1 MDRENYSSRLF
12 DDAVQ
17 EFAKL
22 PGVGKRTATRM
33 VLHLLKLEQAN
44 IEHFG
49 ETIIKLAKEIKHCS
63 ICHNISDTETCSI
76 CVDNSRDKSLI
87 CVVENIKDVIA
98 IENTQQFKGTYHVL
112 GGILSPMEGIGPA
125 DLNFHSLENRVNSDE
140 VREVILALSPTM
152 EGDTTSFYVSKKL
165 NKPGL
170 KLTTLARGVAFGDE
184 LEYADEITLG
194 RSIIN
199 RLPFEG
205 NII

>member
-1 MDRENYSSRLF
+1 MDRENYSSKLF

-17 EFAKL
+17 EFSKL

-44 IEHFG
+44 VEHFG
-49 ETIIKLAKEIKHCS
+49 ETIIKLAKEIKHCAV
-63 ICHNISDTETCSI
+63 CHNISDTETCSI
-76 CVDNSRDKSLI
+76 CADNSRDRSLI

-98 IENTQQFKGTYHVL
+98 IENTQQFRGTYHVL

-125 DLNFHSLENRVNSDE
+125 DLNFHTLENRVENAE
-140 VREVILALSPTM
+140 IREVILALSPTM
-152 EGDTTSFYVSKKL
+152 EGDTTSFYISKKL
-165 NKPGL
+165 NKSGL
-170 KLTTLARGVAFGDE
+170 KLTTLARGVSFGDE

-199 RLPFEG
+199 RLPFDG
-205 NII
+205 NVI